1 VLTALICL
9 LGIGLAP
16 APSRAQE
23 TREHE
28 LPKLEEDL
36 GARPRINAGLEFSNR
51 FVANADFGEFEAN
64 SYQPELRLR
73 VSTPISKRAAV
84 QLVARGRILIYDFD
98 GRADL
103 GTGSIDAPFDNLNS
117 WTVRL
122 QGAYR
127 LDESWTLFSD
137 DERWSIFGGLAVRSR
152 WEQGSNVGD
161 GLQFGGSVGVTYRL
175 GSKFDFILGVTVG
188 NKLEDGGVGVG
199 PVVELGWQISEKWS
213 IRSLGLGL
221 ELNRTL
227 TPNLTAF
234 ARARLEGG
242 IYRLAYRGSEIGAGT
257 LRVRQLPVALG
268 LRWNAFRHFR
278 FRAAV
283 GVVAYHQLRL
293 RDWKDIT
300 LGERTAGPSAY
311 VMLRIDMRP

>member
-1 VLTALICL
+1 ML
-9 LGIGLAP
+9 IGLIGLSLAP
-16 APSRAQE
+16 GLSSAQE
-23 TREHE
+23 TREHD
-28 LPKLEEDL
+28 LPELEEEL
-36 GARPRINAGLEFSNR
+36 GAKPKINASLELSNR
-51 FVANADFGEFEAN
+51 FVANADFGEFDAN
-64 SYQPELRLR
+64 SYQPELRMR
-73 VSTPISKRAAV
+73 IASPVSKRAAV
-84 QLVARGRILIYDFD
+84 QLLARGRILIYDFD

-103 GTGSIDAPFDNLNS
+103 GTGSSDAPFDNLNS

-137 DERWSIFGGLAVRSR
+137 DERWSIFGELAVRSR
-152 WEQGSNVGD
+152 WEKGSNVGD
-161 GLQFGGSVGVTYRL
+161 GFQYGGSLGVTYRL
-175 GSKFDFILGVTVG
+175 RSKFHFVLGLTVG
-188 NKLEDGGVGVG
+188 NRLEHAGVGVG

-213 IRSLGLGL
+213 IRSVGLGL

-227 TPNLTAF
+227 TPRLTAF

-300 LGERTAGPSAY
+300 LGEREAGPSAY
-311 VMLRIDMRP
+311 AMLRIDMRP